1 MEENSESRS
10 DRLKAMRAVA
20 ADASGGLPTFDA
32 TPGLLANPMLDRPSE
47 AETTPGGPRFDFYTD
62 PMAAFSSTRNRNP
75 PTPPNFIPPGPPA
88 WLPPSPSPGP
98 RNPTSAPPYMQ
109 GHQPVNQGMYQANGP
124 YGGVAPYGSQGGI
137 RRAPYPQAWSEF
149 ADPAANHGYHPRG
162 GMTGPSPRHQGTPNY
177 GAARS
182 PSVNHGQGNP
192 TWVGNTHRPNSGYG
206 GHQFPSSGRGQG
218 HWHGGNRS
226 PGFGRG
232 SGSGRGRGFNN
243 HGSTSSG
250 KQDPRQFYDASMME
264 DPWESLKPTEWKGIT
279 GGSSESWMPR
289 SIGSKRP
296 RGSSVPS
303 FRQENSGQSLASYL
317 ASSFNE
323 ASNAEQ
329 NT

>member
-1 MEENSESRS
+1 MLPVVSR
-10 DRLKAMRAVA
+10 RLMRLRGCWLTQCWIDPQKLRLRLVVR
-20 ADASGGLPTFDA
+20 GLI
-32 TPGLLANPMLDRPSE
+32 
-47 AETTPGGPRFDFYTD
+47 
-62 PMAAFSSTRNRNP
+62 STL
-75 PTPPNFIPPGPPA
+75 IL
-88 WLPPSPSPGP
+88 WLPFLVLGIEILLLLPISFLQALQLGFLRLPHQGP